1 MNDTSYSSQKI
12 QTNGIC
18 LHVVTAGPSDGPLV
32 ILLHG
37 FPEFWY
43 GWRRQIDALAHAG
56 YRVLAPDQRGYN
68 LSDKPKSIGAYR
80 LDELA
85 KDIVGL
91 IEAEGRERA
100 CIVGHD
106 WGGAVAWWLALKHA
120 PRVEKLAV
128 LNAPHPLVMRRH
140 LFGSKEQR
148 RKSWY
153 FFFFQIPF
161 LPEARMRKDDWRIG
175 AKALQATSR
184 PGAFS
189 EEDLQHYR
197 AAWSQ
202 PGADRG
208 MINWYRAS
216 LQRMPRMNFNPRVS
230 PPTLLLW
237 GMKDRF
243 LIRAMAQAS
252 IRLCER
258 GKSVL
263 FEEAS
268 HWVQHEE
275 AERVNELLLEFLQS

>member
-1 MNDTSYSSQKI
+1 MNDNSHTSHMI
-12 QTNGIC
+12 GVNGIR
-18 LHVVTAGPSDGPLV
+18 LHVVAAGPKSGPLV

-43 GWRRQIDALAHAG
+43 GWRHQIDALAHAG
-56 YRVLAPDQRGYN
+56 YRVLVPDQRGYN

-85 KDIVGL
+85 DDIVGL
-91 IEAEGRERA
+91 IEAEGRA
-100 CIVGHD
+100 HAYIVGHD

-120 PRVEKLAV
+120 QRVEKLVV
-128 LNAPHPLVMRRH
+128 LNAPYPSVMRRH
-140 LFGSKEQR
+140 IFGSKEQR

-184 PGAFS
+184 PGTFS
-189 EEDLQHYR
+189 EEDLKRYR
-197 AAWSQ
+197 QAWSQ
-202 PGADRG
+202 PGAARG
-208 MINWYRAS
+208 MINWYRAA
-216 LQRMPRMNFNPRVS
+216 LQRMPRLNLNSRVT

-237 GMKDRF
+237 GMRDRF

-258 GKSVL
+258 GKLVL

-275 AERVNELLLEFLQS
+275 AQRVNALLLEFLRG